1 MNPVFDLVEEINER
15 AAEYFYRT
23 GFKPNSLAVSPGS
36 YRRLIEIASSEQA
49 IGNLVVGCR
58 ALRDV
63 TTGFGKVHVVIDEI
77 MSDTEVEL
85 S

>member
-1 MNPVFDLVEEINER
+1 MNSVFDLVEEINER
-15 AAEYFYRT
+15 VAEYFYRT
-23 GFKPNSLAVSPGS
+23 GLKPNSLAVSPGS
-36 YRRLIEIASSEQA
+36 YRRLIEIASSERA

-63 TTGFGKVHVVIDEI
+63 TTGFGKVHIVIDEI